1 MLNKTSLN
9 FIKNI
14 NVYPSLINKKS
25 IPESKLR
32 RRNDK
37 NNRTS
42 QHFLSKNELNEMKL
56 IGQFD
61 NKFVIMVRRKDNA
74 IVIFD
79 QHAVHE
85 RILYE
90 FYSSLLFNSF
100 YDIDSKE
107 NSDKVRL
114 NLFEVIYGKFQ
125 LKKCIRLNVKKFN
138 IDIDKFT
145 NQFQRN
151 KTHSLFYYTFSID
164 DNDNITFYTLPIIF
178 DKIHKIENLLKMFSY
193 IISDIDYYIELYKSK
208 SPKLLNLFDMVVR
221 SKACRNAIKF
231 NDELSDDFII
241 NLISSLSECKNPFLC
256 AHGRHNFYVLNKH

>member
-79 QHAVHE
+79 QHVVHE

-90 FYSSLLFNSF
+90 FYSSLLFNSI

-114 NLFEVIYGKFQ
+114 NLF
-125 LKKCIRLNVKKFN
+125 
-138 IDIDKFT
+138 
-145 NQFQRN
+145 
-151 KTHSLFYYTFSID
+151 
-164 DNDNITFYTLPIIF
+164 
-178 DKIHKIENLLKMFSY
+178 
-193 IISDIDYYIELYKSK
+193 
-208 SPKLLNLFDMVVR
+208 
-221 SKACRNAIKF
+221 
-231 NDELSDDFII
+231 
-241 NLISSLSECKNPFLC
+241 
-256 AHGRHNFYVLNKH
+256 